1 MQNSAVSSTTNLL
14 DKIGVLLF
22 CLFALP
28 FAAFGLFALS
38 QAIRLAG
45 AGPGSPPFW
54 YPLVFGLVFSSVGFG
69 LIFVALTGAKRY
81 ARQQRLQAEHATEPW
96 LWRADWAQ
104 GRANSN
110 TRTNM
115 IAAWISAILWN
126 LVSLPILFLVGPA
139 AVKQK
144 GPGVFIALVFAVA
157 GLFLLVRAIRQT
169 IAFFEFGK
177 TYFEMS
183 TVPGVIGRDLKG
195 SIEARFPHSPDH
207 GVHLRLSCVR
217 RITMG
222 SGNSRSTTE
231 NILWRDECDLNSA
244 QLYPGPSGTT
254 IPVAFHIPLD
264 AHPTEKV
271 SPRDEYVWLLEALA
285 DVPGVNYHDSFDIP
299 VFRTSQT
306 PRHEEEESSA
316 QPTFA

>member
-1 MQNSAVSSTTNLL
+1 VSSTTNLPG
-14 DKIGVLLF
+14 KVGVLLF
-22 CLFALP
+22 CLFVLP
-28 FAAFGLFALS
+28 FAGFGLFALS

-45 AGPGSPPFW
+45 AGPGNPPFW
-54 YPLVFGLVFSSVGFG
+54 YPLVFGLVFSFVGFG
-69 LIFVALTGAKRY
+69 LIALVLTGAKRY

-104 GRANSN
+104 GRVNSN

-115 IAAWISAILWN
+115 IAAWVFAIFWN
-126 LVSLPILFLVGPA
+126 LVSMPILFLVAPA

-144 GPGVFIALVFAVA
+144 GPGAFIALVFSVA
-157 GLFLLVRAIRQT
+157 GLFFLVRALRQT

-183 TVPGVIGRDLKG
+183 AVPGVIGRDLKG

-207 GVHLRLSCVR
+207 GVHLRLSSVR
-217 RITMG
+217 RVTNG
-222 SGNSRSTTE
+222 SGKSQSTTE

-244 QLYPGPSGTT
+244 QLYPGPTGTT

-271 SPRDEYVWLLEALA
+271 SLRDEYVWLLEALA
-285 DVPGVNYHDSFDIP
+285 DVPGVNYHDIFEVP

-306 PRHEEEESSA
+306 PGQEEEESSA